1 MTTPLAPPAAEAEP
15 APAPSAVRSGSTPR
29 AEGRRRRAALPY
41 MLLVPAL
48 VALLVGIGYPF
59 VWQVL
64 TSFKEYGLAQQFGKA
79 AEFAGLSNY
88 IALVTNVE
96 FWEVALRSLIFC
108 LVTAAATMVIGIGFA
123 VLMRYVAKWVRITMQ
138 ISLLLAWAMP
148 VVAQMTVW
156 TWLVE
161 DRNGVINFLLSKLP
175 GVDMIGHNWLVE
187 PWSFFMVAS
196 IIITWAS
203 VPFVAFSV
211 YAGFTTISSEV
222 EEAAMLDGA
231 AGFTMLRTIM
241 LPIVK
246 PVLAIVLL
254 LQLIWDLR
262 VFAQIKLLQ
271 DAGSFGVQY
280 DLLGTFIY
288 KLGTGA
294 QNFGLASAAAMVVML
309 LTLGLSGAYV
319 RRLMKE
325 DSAP

>member
-1 MTTPLAPPAAEAEP
+1 MTAPIAPLALDADGTPTARRFLRRLTRH
-15 APAPSAVRSGSTPR
+15 PSGRPRVR
-29 AEGRRRRAALPY
+29 LPY
-41 MLLVPAL
+41 VLIVPAL
-48 VALLVGIGYPF
+48 AALAVGIGYPF

-64 TSFKEYGLAQQFGKA
+64 TSFKEYGLAQQFGNP
-79 AEFAGLSNY
+79 AEFAGLANY
-88 IALVTNVE
+88 IELVTDQG
-96 FWEVALRSLIFC
+96 FWIIVVRSVVFC
-108 LVTAAATMVIGIGFA
+108 LVTAAATMVIGIGLA
-123 VLMRYVAKWVRITMQ
+123 LLMRYASRAARLALQ
-138 ISLLLAWAMP
+138 IALLLAWAMP

-161 DRNGVINFLLSKLP
+161 DRNGVINYVLSLLP

-187 PWSFFMVAS
+187 PLSFFFVAS
-196 IIITWAS
+196 VIITWAS

-211 YAGFTTISSEV
+211 YAGFTTISREV
-222 EEAAMLDGA
+222 EEAAAIDGA
-231 AGFTMLRTIM
+231 HGFMMLRTIM

-271 DAGSFGVQY
+271 DAGSFGSQY

-294 QNFGLASAAAMVVML
+294 QNFGLASAAAIVVMI

-319 RRLMKE
+319 RHLLKE
-325 DSAP
+325 EAAA

>member
-1 MTTPLAPPAAEAEP
+1 MTTPVAPLALDADGTPTARRFIKRLTTQASGRPR
-15 APAPSAVRSGSTPR
+15 VR
-29 AEGRRRRAALPY
+29 LPY
-41 MLLVPAL
+41 LLIVPAL
-48 VALLVGIGYPF
+48 VALGVGIGYPF
-59 VWQVL
+59 AWQIL
-64 TSFKEYGLAQQFGKA
+64 TSFKEYGLAQQFGNP
-79 AEFAGLSNY
+79 AEFAGLANY
-88 IALVTNVE
+88 IELVTNGE
-96 FWEVALRSLIFC
+96 FWAITLRSVIFC
-108 LVTAAATMVIGIGFA
+108 IVTAAATMVIGIGLA
-123 VLMRYVAKWVRITMQ
+123 VLMRYISRGARITLQ
-138 ISLLLAWAMP
+138 IALLLAWAMP

-161 DRNGVINFLLSKLP
+161 DRNGVINYLLSLLP

-187 PWSFFMVAS
+187 PLSFFLVAS
-196 IIITWAS
+196 VIITWAS

-211 YAGFTTISSEV
+211 YAGFTTISREV
-222 EEAAMLDGA
+222 EEAAAIDGA
-231 AGFTMLRTIM
+231 HGFTMLRTIM

-271 DAGSFGVQY
+271 DAGSFGSQY

-294 QNFGLASAAAMVVML
+294 QNFGLASAAAIVVMI

-319 RRLMKE
+319 RHLLKE
-325 DSAP
+325 DAAA